1 MKLYTKLKMSAAIVG
16 VFSAAAMMVP
26 VQADIQHL
34 DDTIITFSLCV
45 GNDCVNGENFGFDT
59 VRLKENNLRIH
70 FDDTSSSA
78 SFPSN
83 DWRITV
89 NDSNNGGAS
98 YFSIEDATAGR
109 RPFTVEAG
117 AAANSLY
124 VETDG
129 DVGLGTSN
137 PAVELH
143 IVDGDSPTI
152 RLEQNGSSGFTPQ
165 TYDVASNEANFF
177 IRDVTNG
184 SRLFFRSKP
193 GAPENSLFIDA
204 QGKIGLGTDAPD
216 SNLHI
221 RGQQV
226 RLENS
231 GPVAAFRLDES
242 GSTFGAGL
250 QLQSDNLFL
259 AFDDSTMP
267 EFRIDTGGNVT
278 LEGTI
283 TTSGSTCGSGCDAV
297 FDPDYDLETI
307 EEHANEMFSN
317 KFLPNVGPTEEN
329 KPINLTDKLGRMLNE
344 LEKAHIYIAQLDDEK
359 KVLQARLEAQEARLE
374 KLESLVSK

>member
-1 MKLYTKLKMSAAIVG
+1 M
-16 VFSAAAMMVP
+16 AMP
-26 VQADIQHL
+26 AQTDILHN
-34 DDTIITFSLCV
+34 DDTIISFSLCV

-70 FDDTSSSA
+70 FDDTSNSA

-83 DWRITV
+83 DWRIII
-89 NDSNNGGAS
+89 NDTNNGGAS

-109 RPFTVEAG
+109 RPFTIEAG

-124 VETDG
+124 VENDG

-137 PAVELH
+137 PVVELH
-143 IVDGDSPTI
+143 VVDGDSPTI

-165 TYDVASNEANFF
+165 TYDIASNEANFF
-177 IRDVTNG
+177 IRDVTN
-184 SRLFFRSKP
+184 SSQLFFRSKP
-193 GAPENSLFIDA
+193 GAPENSLFIDSE
-204 QGKIGLGTDAPD
+204 GDIGLGTDAPAAD
-216 SNLHI
+216 LHI
-221 RGQQV
+221 KGQQV

-231 GPVAAFRLDES
+231 GPIAAFRLDES

-250 QLQSDNLFL
+250 QLQSNNLFL

-278 LEGTI
+278 LEGSI
-283 TTSGSTCGSGCDAV
+283 TTAGGTCGSGCDAV
-297 FDPDYDLETI
+297 FDPNYDLQTI
-307 EEHANEMFSN
+307 QEHAEEMFSK

-344 LEKAHIYIAQLDDEK
+344 LEKAHIYIAQLNDEK
-359 KVLQARLEAQEARLE
+359 RALQSRVEAQEARLE
-374 KLESLVSK
+374 KLERLVTQ